1 MLTSTLASESAH
13 AVASSPLTAAVV
25 VPFVGALAVACI
37 PRARA
42 ELHRVVALLFAVG
55 TGAITVWL
63 LAAFDGHDGGFQFVV
78 NRTWVEDFGISWHL
92 GVDGISLFLVVLS
105 GLLFPLAIVAVTPH
119 HDPKPYY
126 AWLLVLQGGCIGVFA
141 ALDLFVFFVMF
152 EIVLVPMYFLI
163 GGWGYAERVYAALKF
178 FIFTM
183 LGSALMLVGIVS
195 LAFLHR
201 DGLETDNVEQAAQ
214 VQAAA
219 DDEIADVQG
228 PAEEELAELEE
239 EASAL
244 DEADPGF
251 EGAIAE
257 LQAEFDAISRQMA
270 DDAAAIQADADVRIA
285 ELQDP
290 NLDFDLVTIAEGQH
304 VTDDS
309 TSANPLDWSAARWIF
324 LAFALAFAVKVPL
337 FPLHTWLPDAHT
349 QAPTAG
355 SVILAG
361 VMLKLGTYGFVRF
374 GLYLFPEAAVF
385 FAPALVTLGVIGIIY
400 GAVVATMQKDLKR
413 LVAYSSVAHLGFIVL
428 GIFAITTQG
437 IQGSVLQMVNHG
449 ISTGALFLLVG
460 MIYERR
466 HTREIA
472 ALKGLQK
479 SAPILAGVFTVV
491 MLSSIGLP
499 GLNGFAGEF
508 LILVGS
514 FLTRRWWAVVAAAGV
529 ILAALYLLW
538 AYQRVFHG
546 EPDEDNADM
555 ADLTWREGLVMA
567 PLLGLIVFLGVYPK
581 PMLERIEPAVD
592 RLVAHVEE
600 HSDFEQPE
608 VATAGAGDAGSSEGS
623 GTDEPEEG
631 H

>member
-1 MLTSTLASESAH
+1 MLGSLLAAETGH
-13 AVASSPLTAAVV
+13 AVGTSPLTAAIV
-25 VPFVGALAVACI
+25 VPFIGAAVVALI
-37 PRARA
+37 PKARA
-42 ELHRVVALLFAVG
+42 ELHRLVALLFAVG
-55 TGAITVWL
+55 SGAVTLWL
-63 LAAFDGHDGGFQFVV
+63 LAAFETGDNGFQFEMK
-78 NRTWVEDFGISWHL
+78 RAWIADFGISWHV
-92 GVDGISLFLVVLS
+92 GIDGISLFLVVLS
-105 GLLFPLAIVAVTPH
+105 GLLFPLAIIAVKPH

-126 AWLLVLQGGCIGVFA
+126 AWLLVLQGGCIGVFC
-141 ALDLFVFFVMF
+141 ALDLFLFFVMF

-195 LAFLHR
+195 LAFLHQ
-201 DGLETDNVEQAAQ
+201 DGR
-214 VQAAA
+214 
-219 DDEIADVQG
+219 ADVNEPEAAVLEQ
-228 PAEEELAELEE
+228 LATQTEE
-239 EASAL
+239 EALAAGGI
-244 DEADPGF
+244 DADT
-251 EGAIAE
+251 
-257 LQAEFDAISRQMA
+257 Q
-270 DDAAAIQADADVRIA
+270 AAIDQNRADAEALRN
-285 ELQDP
+285 P
-290 NLDFDLVTIAEGQH
+290 PLDFDLVEIAESQH
-304 VTDDS
+304 LTDDS
-309 TSANPLDWSAARWIF
+309 TSANPFDWSAVRWIF
-324 LAFALAFAVKVPL
+324 LAFAVAFAVKVPL

-374 GLYLFPEAAVF
+374 GLYLFPEATVW
-385 FAPALVTLGVIGIIY
+385 FAPALVTLGVVGILY
-400 GAVVATMQKDLKR
+400 GAIVATMQRDLKR

-428 GIFAITTQG
+428 GTFSLTTQG
-437 IQGSVLQMVNHG
+437 IEGGVMQMVNHG

-460 MIYERR
+460 MIYDRR

-479 SAPILAGVFTVV
+479 SAPIMAAVFTLV

-514 FLTRRWWAVVAAAGV
+514 FLTYRWFTVVAAAGV

-546 EPDEDNADM
+546 EPDEENADM
-555 ADLTWREGLVMA
+555 PDLSWREGLVMA

-581 PMLERIEPAVD
+581 PMLDRIEPSVT
-592 RLVAHVEE
+592 RLVTHIEE
-600 HSDFEQPE
+600 HSDYTEPE
-608 VATAGAGDAGSSEGS
+608 VATVGAGDEDGDAGHEQ
-623 GTDEPEEG
+623 EETP
-631 H
+631 